1 MVTKHPRMDGNHE
14 CYRSLSPKN
23 KKTATEVIVGI
34 FGHPKLALLVEG
46 KEEGNITYYY
56 YS

>member
-56 YS
+56 YN